1 MTAHHWH
8 TEDAT
13 AINWRFVARV
23 ILKAALLFVLLNVAY
38 ALLEPMP
45 FIGRLTLHNTLL
57 PGRARL
63 PYGEN
68 PAAYN
73 LSVDSIEAMFATH
86 ELGQAKAAGEF
97 RVLLVGDSATWGVLL
112 RPDETLAGQ
121 INAAGYTLDDGRTVR
136 AYNVGH
142 PVLSLTKDLLLL
154 DEAMQYQPDMIV
166 WLTTLQSFGRGRQ
179 LDAALVQRNAPR
191 LRNLIARYNLAL
203 DPQDARLTAPDF
215 LARTIVGQR
224 RALADWLRLQLYGVM
239 WAATGIDQSYP
250 ETYTPRSNDFEADR
264 SWLGYAEPQPLTT
277 DELAFDVIA
286 GGVARAGD
294 VPVLLVNEPIY
305 IADGENSDLRYNFW
319 YPRWAYDAYRDLY
332 AAQANT
338 HDWRYLDL
346 WDAIAPAEFTDSP
359 VHLTPAG
366 TRRLAEIIGAEVR
379 GMSNE

>member
-1 MTAHHWH
+1 MTAYRWL

-23 ILKAALLFVLLNVAY
+23 ILKTALLFVLLNVAY
-38 ALLEPMP
+38 ALLEPMTVL
-45 FIGRLTLHNTLL
+45 GRVTLHNTLL

-68 PAAYN
+68 AAAYN
-73 LSVDSIEAMFATH
+73 LSVDSLEAMFATH
-86 ELGQAKAAGEF
+86 ELGQAKAADEF

-121 INAAGYTLDDGRTVR
+121 INAAAYTLDEGRTVR

-154 DEAMQYQPDMIV
+154 DEAMGYQPDMIV
-166 WLTTLQSFGRGRQ
+166 LLTTLQSFERGRQ

-191 LRNLIARYNLAL
+191 LHDLIARYNLAL
-203 DPQDARLTAPDF
+203 DPQDGRLAEPDF

-224 RALADWLRLQLYGVM
+224 RALADWLRLSLYGVM
-239 WAATGIDQSYP
+239 WAATGIDQFYP
-250 ETYTPRSNDFEADR
+250 EDYILRANDFAEDL
-264 SWLGYAEPQPLTT
+264 SWLDYSEPQSLTT

-286 GGVARAGD
+286 AGVAQAGD
-294 VPVLLVNEPIY
+294 VPVLLVNEPTF

-332 AAQANT
+332 VAQTQA
-338 HDWRYLDL
+338 HGWRYLDL
-346 WDAIAPAEFTDSP
+346 WDSIAPDEFTDSP

-366 TRRLAEIIGAEVR
+366 TRQLAEIIGAEVR
-379 GMSNE
+379 YEQ